1 MERIKLFRDSFQ
13 NWKGKEIPKAQL
25 ILTDIPYQ
33 LGNNMYGSNPV
44 WYKGGDNKNGESALA
59 GKQAFDTDS
68 KAGFRIAEFFHFCSN
83 LLKKEPKKT
92 NDAGCMFLFCAFEQ
106 IEELKHYAKE
116 YGFNNSQVFVFY
128 KNYSAQVLK
137 ANMRAVGNYEFAVLF
152 YRDKLPK
159 FRNNGKMVF
168 TCQPWIEDRVTPK
181 VHPTQKSVPLL
192 ESIIRTYTDVDDV
205 VIDCCMDK
213 DTEYFDG
220 VNWKKISEYKEGDD
234 VLVFDMNNTQ
244 AKLEKP
250 IRYLKQKYENDF
262 IRYEG
267 LGIDMKVTPN
277 HRIVNYSTT
286 NKLRFSYMYEVLED
300 NANKV
305 LGFRGKVPLTFKIEE
320 DDEEYNEWLLRLMV
334 ATQADGSIIK
344 SGRTGK
350 PLNTNHYRLRVVKER
365 KAIRMR
371 MLLEK
376 AGVKWQERK
385 EVDHRFDAIGKEY
398 TYFSFRYYS
407 PYGAKVFDKKFLHA
421 KEKYRKIILDELKY
435 WDGNEGKNNT
445 VRYFTVNKDN
455 ADFIQ
460 LLAHSVGMSARIS
473 EDKRGKHICYTV
485 SFSKYDRAGLSTASK
500 WGTDYSK
507 NMRSEKSEDGYCYCF
522 EVSTGAFIVRRNGKI
537 HITGNCAGSG
547 SSLLAS
553 ANLGRRAYGFE
564 LKKEYVDG
572 FYEKLYPLIQED
584 MFVKAEREEKRIKQ
598 LEMFGNE
605 NREEKGK
612 R

>member
-181 VHPTQKSVPLL
+181 IHPCFPKDTKVFVNGKWENIQNVKVGDNTNYGVVSAIQENKAEKMVTITVGNETVKATWNHPFLILRNNEIGWVNAEQIKDTDYIFVNKELICTERNYQTEFLQKKDICEQQGIRGLFLTMYLNGKNIMAKFQKECRYIIKTGIRKTITLKTCNLSLPLNISGYTKVADLKMGFGINRVQYVENLSHVQKNIGIFQEGGLMGSCVKNAFAKNPLKQEKFLLQKVGKVKITHEESQTVYNLTVDGVPAFDTKIGVAHNCQKPVPLL
-192 ESIIRTYTDVDDV
+192 ENIIRTYTDVDDV
-205 VIDCCMDK
+205 VIDCC
-213 DTEYFDG
+213 
-220 VNWKKISEYKEGDD
+220 
-234 VLVFDMNNTQ
+234 
-244 AKLEKP
+244 
-250 IRYLKQKYENDF
+250 
-262 IRYEG
+262 
-267 LGIDMKVTPN
+267 
-277 HRIVNYSTT
+277 
-286 NKLRFSYMYEVLED
+286 
-300 NANKV
+300 
-305 LGFRGKVPLTFKIEE
+305 
-320 DDEEYNEWLLRLMV
+320 
-334 ATQADGSIIK
+334 
-344 SGRTGK
+344 
-350 PLNTNHYRLRVVKER
+350 
-365 KAIRMR
+365 
-371 MLLEK
+371 
-376 AGVKWQERK
+376 
-385 EVDHRFDAIGKEY
+385 
-398 TYFSFRYYS
+398 
-407 PYGAKVFDKKFLHA
+407 
-421 KEKYRKIILDELKY
+421 
-435 WDGNEGKNNT
+435 
-445 VRYFTVNKDN
+445 
-455 ADFIQ
+455 
-460 LLAHSVGMSARIS
+460 
-473 EDKRGKHICYTV
+473 
-485 SFSKYDRAGLSTASK
+485 
-500 WGTDYSK
+500 
-507 NMRSEKSEDGYCYCF
+507 
-522 EVSTGAFIVRRNGKI
+522 
-537 HITGNCAGSG
+537 AGSG
-547 SSLLAS
+547 STLLAS

-605 NREEKGK
+605 NREEKRK